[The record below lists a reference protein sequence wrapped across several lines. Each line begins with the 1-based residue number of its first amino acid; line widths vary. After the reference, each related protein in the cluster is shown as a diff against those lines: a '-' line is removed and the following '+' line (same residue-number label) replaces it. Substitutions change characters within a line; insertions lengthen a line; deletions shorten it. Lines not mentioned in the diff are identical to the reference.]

1 MDYCWC
7 IYVKLLTGEKL
18 YFMNELFRWE
28 IEVTIYDVTHIASY
42 VLLQVVLL
50 SDRKFVRI
58 RLEKNCLEILGY
70 CGPVIF

>member
-1 MDYCWC
+1 
-7 IYVKLLTGEKL
+7 V
-18 YFMNELFRWE
+18 RE

-58 RLEKNCLEILGY
+58 RLEKNCLDILGY
-70 CGPVIF
+70 CGPVII